1 MGPQCSSSGGPAM
14 SRLLNIYTT
23 QNNITRIQ
31 PTLYYTTSHVLQGL
45 VLRDKR
51 DYYSVAVTHHSA
63 SGQPEP
69 KHSVNTDMETI
80 SHSALIK
87 VIPDN

>member
-1 MGPQCSSSGGPAM
+1 M
-14 SRLLNIYTT
+14 
-23 QNNITRIQ
+23 
-31 PTLYYTTSHVLQGL
+31 
-45 VLRDKR
+45 LRDKR
-51 DYYSVAVTHHSA
+51 DYYSVAVTHHRA

-80 SHSALIK
+80 SHNALIK